1 MADIRLKVGFDP
13 IQDRRHLHA
22 SLDYKILTEIH
33 QVALISSEWDDL
45 LSRSRCNRAFN
56 CSKWYLATVELL
68 PHLQPLVFIA
78 QRDHVLSGV
87 LPLWLEASRRL
98 ARFGDNYIEHLDII
112 ASDEDSEVITGLL
125 DLALQE
131 TGSYDW
137 MVLGSVK
144 HDSNFVKGAKTLGL
158 GAVVDEFFVAGKS
171 LTYAVLD
178 LTRGYDQYMKTL
190 SRNFRRNLHHRWNKA
205 KKDGLIVREL
215 TPADLEPE
223 LLPKTLLSLHLSRF

>member
-1 MADIRLKVGFDP
+1 ML
-13 IQDRRHLHA
+13 
-22 SLDYKILTEIH
+22 S
-33 QVALISSEWDDL
+33 QVAAIASSWDAL
-45 LSRSRCNRAFN
+45 LARSRCNKAYS
-56 CSKWYLATVELL
+56 CSKWYLATAELL
-68 PHLQPLVFIA
+68 PKLQPLVFIA

-223 LLPKTLLSLHLSRF
+223 LLPKLLR